1 MASVNTWALAQ
12 SRDAAERLA
21 TARLDPETLGRE
33 LIAVT
38 QRVIPFS
45 GWCFAVADP
54 ETLLVST
61 AVAQNPV
68 LTAVTKLVRYFE
80 LEYGDDVNR
89 YRDLVGRRSPVGTL
103 SSATDGDLRQS
114 ARWRELYEAS
124 GMGDELRAALVVDGR
139 CWGYLEL
146 LRERDERPFSAEE
159 AMFLLRFAPQVATS
173 VRGALVADLSRT
185 QVREHGAHRGPGTV
199 ILDQEFRPIAS
210 TPEADQWM
218 ALLRSTSDGN
228 GIPVAVLQVAVRLR
242 SLGRLRPLPGEE
254 PRVRARAPTGDWITI
269 SASHLTGSAL
279 SGSTAVTLE
288 GSGSGVADL
297 ALEAY
302 GLTARERELAKL
314 VLQGFSNLEI
324 AKRLVLSP
332 HTVGDHIKAILEKV
346 GAHSKRE
353 LIAGLLRGATRQTA
367 DVGGS
372 DRAGGLLPGGTRF
385 RFTAD

>member
-1 MASVNTWALAQ
+1 M
-12 SRDAAERLA
+12 ERLA

-33 LIAVT
+33 LAAIT
-38 QRVIPFS
+38 RRVIPFS
-45 GWCFAVADP
+45 RWCFAIADP

-61 AVAQNPV
+61 AVAENPAITT
-68 LTAVTKLVRYFE
+68 LTNLGRYFE
-80 LEYGDDVNR
+80 LEYADDVNR
-89 YRDLVGRRSPVGTL
+89 YRDLLGRRSPVGTL

-124 GMGDELRAALVVDGR
+124 GMGDELRAALVLDGR

-159 AMFLLRFAPQVATS
+159 AMFVLRVAPQVATS
-173 VRGALVADLSRT
+173 VRGALVADLSRA
-185 QVREHGAHRGPGTV
+185 QVHEHGAHRGPGTV
-199 ILDQEFRPIAS
+199 ILDQDFRPIAS

-228 GIPVAVLQVAVRLR
+228 GIPTAVLAVAVRLR
-242 SLGRLRPLPGEE
+242 WLGRLRPLPGEE
-254 PRVRARAPTGDWITI
+254 PRVRARAPTGEWITI
-269 SASHLTGSAL
+269 SGSRLTGSAL
-279 SGSTAVTLE
+279 SGATAVTLE

-353 LIAGLLRGATRQTA
+353 LIAGLLRGAIRQTA

-372 DRAGGLLPGGTRF
+372 DRL
-385 RFTAD
+385 